1 MPKHKKTGW
10 YEHFCILIFAQG
22 KWNNTD
28 REGII
33 NPIREKRKENIHDPY
48 PFFTKLTLRRD
59 PPQFAMCELCERL
72 HDLFKEIKGENDAI
86 LYQGHHYLIY
96 EDDKEDMKELVD
108 IILSNEKV
116 KKFYLI
122 YIKGFS
128 ELKTTK
134 IRTIDLIRLKALLT
148 SKKVSKTDFVKILDE
163 NKFENRIVYEV
174 SKY

>member
-10 YEHFCILIFAQG
+10 YDHFCVLIFAQG
-22 KWNNTD
+22 KWNDKD
-28 REGII
+28 REEVN
-33 NPIREKRKENIHDPY
+33 NPIRKKRKENIVDPY

-59 PPQFAMCELCERL
+59 PPQFAMCELCENL
-72 HDLFKEIKGENDAI
+72 YTFFEELKGPNDAI
-86 LYQGHHYLIY
+86 LYQGHHYLIF
-96 EDDKEDMKELVD
+96 EDDKEDMKELVS

-116 KKFYLI
+116 KIFFLV

-134 IRTIDLIRLKALLT
+134 ILAMDLNELKALLT
-148 SKKVSKTDFVKILDE
+148 LKKVSKTDFIDILEE
-163 NKFENRIVYEV
+163 NKFEKRIVYEV